1 MAASLQSHI
10 KLRPSPATIYATDMG
25 ALFPYVHLIMAS
37 CAMFS
42 TRSDF
47 LTSDICSFV
56 CFKSPATVCS
66 SLMTTFIVLCKA
78 WLLVMNSSV
87 LLYFLYGG
95 KTFIVSS
102 SVKDN
107 FSRYS
112 ILDWIFFLYSSLNGS
127 FCWEI
132 YSFCKEITLCN
143 NLISSFL
150 LANLSLWRRYFA
162 IRKILDLDFFK
173 LTLIISF
180 IRFTN
185 VSIYLGE
192 LLATISLSNLYSSIP
207 CSSGTP
213 TLLILIPF
221 L

>member
-47 LTSDICSFV
+47 LTRRDICSFI
-56 CFKSPATVCS
+56 CFKSPVTVCS

-112 ILDWIFFLYSSLNGS
+112 ILGWIFFFIVVWMDHFVEKSIRFVKKSLYATIWFLL
-127 FCWEI
+127 FCWQTCLFDVDILQLER
-132 YSFCKEITLCN
+132 
-143 NLISSFL
+143 FL
-150 LANLSLWRRYFA
+150 
-162 IRKILDLDFFK
+162 
-173 LTLIISF
+173 T
-180 IRFTN
+180 
-185 VSIYLGE
+185 
-192 LLATISLSNLYSSIP
+192 
-207 CSSGTP
+207 
-213 TLLILIPF
+213 
-221 L
+221 

>member
-1 MAASLQSHI
+1 MTASLQSHI

-42 TRSDF
+42 TLSAF
-47 LTSDICSFV
+47 PTSDICSFV
-56 CFKSPATVCS
+56 CFKSLATVCS
-66 SLMTTFIVLCKA
+66 SLMTTFIILGKA
-78 WLLVMNSSV
+78 WLLVMNSLV

-95 KTFIVSS
+95 KTFIISS

-112 ILDWIFFLYSSLNGS
+112 ILGWIFFLYSSLNGS
-127 FCWEI
+127 FYWEI

-150 LANLSLWRRYFA
+150 LTNLSLWCWYFA

-173 LTLIISF
+173 LTLSISF

-213 TLLILIPF
+213 TLLILI
-221 L
+221 